1 MLRILLVLMFLMT
14 PLFARITPLGT
25 APDWSGLDGYQETIT
40 REDFKKLLDD
50 VYAPGGAADGWIT
63 VGETSAL
70 IKTRSGPYELRFAP
84 TRADARAVPAY
95 WKPRSAIPAPPAGK
109 PMTGVTVA
117 IDPGH
122 IGGKWAKI
130 EERWFRIGNTKPVTE
145 GDMTLLV
152 AKKIADQLT
161 ALGAKVYLTRAK
173 PAPVTS
179 LRPEKLGDEARAA
192 LRDKDVKATPFALQ
206 KETERLFYRVGEI
219 RRRAKLVNES
229 IRPDI
234 VLCLHFNAEAWG
246 NPDRPEL
253 VAVSHLHFLITG
265 AWNAEELSYE
275 DQLFEMLD
283 KLLGRAYPEE
293 LGVTKAVAKTMARDT
308 RLPPYNYT
316 GANAVRV
323 EGHPFIYARNL
334 LANRLFR
341 CPVVYLEPY
350 VMNNRHDFAR
360 IQAGDYE
367 GTRNFAGIPRKSI
380 YREYADS
387 VVEGLVDYYSQR

>member
-1 MLRILLVLMFLMT
+1 MLRILIAFLFLIT
-14 PLFARITPLGT
+14 PLHARITPLGS
-25 APDWSGLDGYQETIT
+25 APDWKELDGFQETIT
-40 REDFKKLLDD
+40 REEFKKLLEE
-50 VYAPGGAADGWIT
+50 VYAPNGASDDWIT
-63 VGETSAL
+63 IGDNSAL
-70 IKTRSGPYELRFAP
+70 IKTRNGSYDLRFAA
-84 TRADARAVPAY
+84 TRADARAVPSF
-95 WKPRSAIPAPPAGK
+95 WQPRSAIPAPPAGK
-109 PMTGVTVA
+109 PLAGVTVA

-122 IGGKWAKI
+122 IGGKWAKM

-152 AKKIADQLT
+152 AKKIAGQLT
-161 ALGAKVYLTRAK
+161 DLGAKVYLTRSK
-173 PAPVTS
+173 PSPVTS
-179 LRPEKLGDEARAA
+179 LRPEKLTDEARAS
-192 LRDKDVKATPFALQ
+192 LRDRDLRATSFSLQ

-229 IRPDI
+229 IKPDI

-246 NPDRPEL
+246 NPDKPEL
-253 VAVSHLHFLITG
+253 VDVSHLHFLITG

-275 DQLFEMLD
+275 DQRFEMLV
-283 KLLGRAYPEE
+283 KMLSRAYPEE
-293 LGVTKAVAKTMARDT
+293 FGVTKAVAKTMARDT

-316 GANAVRV
+316 GSNAVRV

-341 CPVVYLEPY
+341 CPVVYIEPY